1 MGIEIRVNG
10 FNLWYGENHALKD
23 IKMEIEKNK
32 VTAIIGPSGCGKS
45 TFIRSLNRM
54 NDLVPSC
61 ITKGD
66 IFFDGMEI
74 YEKDLDVYTLRKRVG
89 MVFQKPNPFP
99 MSVYDNIS
107 YGPRI
112 HGEKNKKKLDKIVEH
127 TLKSAALWDEVNGRL
142 DDPASV

>member
-23 IKMEIEKNK
+23 INMEIEKNK

-112 HGEKNKKKLDKIVEH
+112 HGEKIKRSSIRPLS
-127 TLKSAALWDEVNGRL
+127 TR
-142 DDPASV
+142 